1 MIKICGNCIYML
13 DDGDGS
19 KPYCALQDL
28 YTDVDPADP
37 CCQWW
42 QGEVKNQQHYN
53 ELIASIREPWKL
65 FKIVRGDEQ
74 CE

>member
-1 MIKICGNCIYML
+1 ML

-28 YTDVDPADP
+28 YTDVDPQDS

-42 QGEVKNQQHYN
+42 QGEVKDQQRYN
-53 ELIASIREPWKL
+53 ELIDSIREPWKL
-65 FKIVRGDEQ
+65 FKIVRKEV
-74 CE
+74 

>member
-1 MIKICGNCIYML
+1 MVKNLCNCVYML
-13 DDGDGS
+13 YEGDGN
-19 KPYCALQDL
+19 KPYCALQDVN
-28 YTDVDPADP
+28 TDVDPADP

-42 QGEVKNQQHYN
+42 QREVKSQKHYN
-53 ELIASIREPWKL
+53 ELIASIRDPWKL